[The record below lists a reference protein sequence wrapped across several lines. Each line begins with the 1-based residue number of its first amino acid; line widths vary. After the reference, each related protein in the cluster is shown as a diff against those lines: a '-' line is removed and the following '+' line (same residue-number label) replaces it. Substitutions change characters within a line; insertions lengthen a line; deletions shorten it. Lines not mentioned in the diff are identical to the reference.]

1 MRIQP
6 INDRLLIEP
15 IFENDVSDGG
25 IYIPPSAKETPM
37 RGRVEFVGEG
47 GYLESGQFRKTQL
60 KVGDEVLYGRYAGSE
75 ISIGGKGYLILV
87 ESDIFGIVTEDE

>member
-1 MRIQP
+1 MRLQP
-6 INDRLLIEP
+6 INDRLLVEP
-15 IFENDVSDGG
+15 IFGNDVSDGG

-37 RGRVEFVGEG
+37 RGRVAFVGEG

-75 ISIGGKGYLILV
+75 INIDGKGYLILV
-87 ESDIFGIVTEDE
+87 EADIFGIMVPD